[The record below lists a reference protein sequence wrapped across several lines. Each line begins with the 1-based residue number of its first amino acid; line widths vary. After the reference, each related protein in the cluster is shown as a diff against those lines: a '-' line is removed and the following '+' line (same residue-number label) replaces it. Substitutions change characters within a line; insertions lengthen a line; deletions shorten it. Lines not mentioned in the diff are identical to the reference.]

1 VTEISHLVTRTSSAE
16 PQRARSVAVD
26 TDAGVIASPADD
38 VTPTGKKTNDNNT
51 VCKYGVYAQTD
62 ADLARCSCFC
72 ASVYGIIKNNNNSNN
87 FDVYVCIF
95 WGDFYRNVAE
105 TVSYQSNNQHRLYSV
120 NITWCHFFEAA
131 EDIIIKRTAAL
142 LIEIAEIPDE
152 RTRFASDGL

>member
-1 VTEISHLVTRTSSAE
+1 MDPWTTLSDVSPSEQAVEVNSALYDCDARHRVMADAAIGDCVTEISHLVTRTSSAE

-72 ASVYGIIKNNNNSNN
+72 AAVYGIIKKK
-87 FDVYVCIF
+87 
-95 WGDFYRNVAE
+95 E
-105 TVSYQSNNQHRLYSV
+105 
-120 NITWCHFFEAA
+120 
-131 EDIIIKRTAAL
+131 
-142 LIEIAEIPDE
+142 
-152 RTRFASDGL
+152 